1 MTAHCTDTVP
11 RVGYALDDKNGFQ
24 SRLALQ
30 RHTAISTAHRSN
42 EETLAP
48 LTETERKTLI
58 ALLSKLNN

>member
-1 MTAHCTDTVP
+1 MTVQCTDTVP
-11 RVGYALDDKNGFQ
+11 RVDYALDDKIGFQ

-58 ALLSKLNN
+58 ALFSKLSN